1 LSAST
6 LLGSQST
13 NASVTNVAA
22 LRLTVPKIASWWNFL
37 RPLVHKALVRCDETT
52 MMNVYD
58 SLVSEALDCWIII
71 TKEEQPKVV
80 GLCIAGITV
89 DLLVGYRNYLIYGLF
104 STTSIADSA
113 WQSLASTVSEWARSN
128 KCDRLVAFTDKDRV
142 LEIAE
147 LIGGSASL
155 VMIEKEL

>member
-13 NASVTNVAA
+13 SVSVTNVAT
-22 LRLTVPKIASWWNFL
+22 LRLTVPKVASWWNFL
-37 RPLVHKALVRCDETT
+37 RPLVQKALVRCDEAT

-58 SLVSEALDCWIII
+58 SLIGEVLDCWIIV
-71 TKEEQPKVV
+71 TKEEQPKIV

-89 DLLVGYRNYLIYGLF
+89 DLLVGYRNYLIYGLY

-113 WQSLASTVSEWARSN
+113 WQSVASTVSEWARSN
-128 KCDRLVAFTDKDRV
+128 KCNRLVAFTAKDRV
-142 LEIAE
+142 IEIAE